1 MLKNKKLSAVKKDL
15 GKPPISM
22 ISRTALEAEAHAL
35 AFGAQKYDAYNWRKG
50 FKWSRMINSAMR
62 HLIAFND
69 GEDLDPE
76 SGLTHLAHARCCLAF
91 LLDHYYHQLGEDDRW
106 KWDEGFQKIAE
117 SNDGLSIV

>member
-1 MLKNKKLSAVKKDL
+1 MSKNKLSAKKHDL

-22 ISRTALEAEAHAL
+22 ISRTALEAEAYAL

-50 FKWSRMINSAMR
+50 FKWSRLIDSAMR

-106 KWDEGFQKIAE
+106 KWEQPTTPQNKSSEG
-117 SNDGLSIV
+117 LLIV

>member
-1 MLKNKKLSAVKKDL
+1 MSKNTKLSAKKHDL

-22 ISRTALEAEAHAL
+22 ISRTALEAEAYAL

-50 FKWSRMINSAMR
+50 FKWSRLIDSALR
-62 HLIAFND
+62 HMIAFND

-106 KWDEGFQKIAE
+106 KWQQHTKDENKL
-117 SNDGLSIV
+117 NTGLLIV

>member
-1 MLKNKKLSAVKKDL
+1 MSKNKLSAKKQDL

-22 ISRTALEAEAHAL
+22 ISRTALEAEAYAL

-50 FKWSRMINSAMR
+50 FKWSRLIDSAMR

-106 KWDEGFQKIAE
+106 KWEQHTTLQKE
-117 SNDGLSIV
+117 SSSGLSIV